1 MLVVSR
7 HETSSWMTDECC
19 CDCVICAFV
28 SSSSIISYEEAL
40 ALVDYGS
47 KYSNTL
53 QIYSTGFLK
62 QKMDSSYKTFLNLLL
77 QKHLTHIS
85 RIQNWQEIIT
95 VTDTSQNEIETKSET
110 CLVLTSFKA

>member
-1 MLVVSR
+1 MITSVQNVTGMPLQLHEIFGLCMLVVSR

-47 KYSNTL
+47 KYSSTL

-62 QKMDSSYKTFLNLLL
+62 LRNGF
-77 QKHLTHIS
+77 
-85 RIQNWQEIIT
+85 II
-95 VTDTSQNEIETKSET
+95 
-110 CLVLTSFKA
+110 